1 MKTLSAIL
9 LGCLLAV
16 TNVMA
21 DSTSEADKK
30 WLEVVSSMVSEGQTK
45 VSTPNEKRVTLV
57 KDWAAKNGY
66 SVAVTKAESGYQIE
80 FTRQLAKNKSR

>member
-9 LGCLLAV
+9 LGCLLAT
-16 TNVMA
+16 TNVLA
-21 DSTSEADKK
+21 DTNNEADKK

-45 VSTPNEKRVTLV
+45 VSTPNEQRVTLV

-66 SVAVTKAESGYQIE
+66 SVAVTKVDAGYQIE